1 MGVIVAVSMQM
12 KTQIS
17 RIRIAEIEV
26 ISIAGEVVENGNVE
40 VVEIVVI
47 AAVVTVVKVVIL
59 REMDAEGEILEI
71 MKEEIGPNV
80 QVVGEVTNVALVV
93 AAEIE
98 VAVTVAAMIDH
109 CQKGCGSWL
118 ERTLAREVE
127 MATMDSSLEV
137 EGTSEAA
144 VT

>member
-1 MGVIVAVSMQM
+1 MQM
-12 KTQIS
+12 KTQIN

-40 VVEIVVI
+40 FVEIVVI

-80 QVVGEVTNVALVV
+80 RVVGEVTNVALVV

-98 VAVTVAAMIDH
+98 VAVTVAVMIDH

-144 VT
+144 VI